1 MRGRCPTDDW
11 ERRQRWTSRR
21 QLYGPGDRGKLNR
34 TEPHAADDVDRA
46 ISDTDGCVNP
56 LSPISSANGV
66 TSQSYVCPQ
75 TGNLLNRRNRRYTRT
90 EVRKVQS
97 VTVRETKYHT
107 QKLNF
112 TGILVKIS
120 DSQLSLRDL
129 VNKMAAVAA
138 VKKLY

>member
-1 MRGRCPTDDW
+1 
-11 ERRQRWTSRR
+11 
-21 QLYGPGDRGKLNR
+21 
-34 TEPHAADDVDRA
+34 
-46 ISDTDGCVNP
+46 
-56 LSPISSANGV
+56 
-66 TSQSYVCPQ
+66 
-75 TGNLLNRRNRRYTRT
+75 
-90 EVRKVQS
+90 VRKVQS

-120 DSQLSLRDL
+120 DTQLSLRDL